1 VAVSPIVGQ
10 KSVKGPTS
18 KLMEEMGIEVSSLS
32 IAKHYRGLINGIIID
47 KRDEKQTEEIR
58 KMGIEVKLTEI
69 IVNTEEDKMR
79 LAEESIEFI
88 HEIAL

>member
-1 VAVSPIVGQ
+1 MAVSPIVGQ

-18 KLMEEMGIEVSSLS
+18 KLMEEMGIEVSALS
-32 IAKHYRGLINGIIID
+32 IAKHFHGLIDGIIID
-47 KRDEKQTEEIR
+47 RSDEKQVEEIR
-58 KMGIEVKLTEI
+58 NMGIEVKLSKI
-69 IVNTEEDKMR
+69 IVNTKEEKMR